1 MIEKILYDFLTE
13 CLTVPVYLEKRETS
27 GRFVVIEKTGSANTN
42 RLDSATFAMQ
52 SYGDSMY
59 EAAALNE
66 QLKDVMQDALTLDEI
81 ASVNLNSDYNF
92 TDTTTKKYRYQAVYD
107 LTYYRS

>member
-13 CLTVPVYLEKRETS
+13 SLTVPVYLEKRETS
-27 GRFVVIEKTGSANTN
+27 GRFVVIEKTGSANMN
-42 RLDSATFAMQ
+42 RLDSATFAIQ

-66 QLKDVMQDALTLDEI
+66 QLKDVMQDALTLDAI

-92 TDTTTKKYRYQAVYD
+92 TDTTTKKYRYQAVFD

>member
-1 MIEKILYDFLTE
+1 MIEKILYDFLTNN
-13 CLTVPVYLEKRETS
+13 LSVPVYIEKRETS
-27 GRFVVIEKTGSANTN
+27 GRFVVIEKTGSTN
-42 RLDSATFAMQ
+42 EDHIDTATFAVQ

-66 QLKDVMQDALTLDEI
+66 SVKDAMQDILALDTI
-81 ASVNLNSDYNF
+81 AAVDLNSDYNF
-92 TDTTTKKYRYQAVYD
+92 TDTTTKKYRYQAVYN